1 MLLSLYVPVATN
13 CSFVDAA
20 IVLLAGVIAI
30 ETSFGAIVTLTEP
43 VTPFMLALTDKGPLA

>member
-1 MLLSLYVPVATN
+1 MSLYVPVATN